1 MTQKIAV
8 TNQKGGVGKTT
19 LTINIGGALANRGKE
34 VLIVDLDPQGHAT
47 EGLGL
52 QERYEDPPP
61 SFFEVL
67 VDLDSEV
74 TINDLIISHEE
85 FDVVPSNIDMFNLEQ
100 DLIAAGWRVR
110 ERLQMVFEG
119 LPEYDYVFVD
129 APPSL
134 GPINDNVLLAT
145 ENIAIPMA
153 ANEMS
158 IDALVI
164 LLDQIETIESRFDTT
179 ISERAVFISDV
190 DYPLDNEQED
200 TIGWIKDNFEN
211 RTPVFEVRNRAAISR
226 ALKSGSSIFGY
237 GESCDQEDAY
247 LSAIESLEGQ
257 Q

>member
-1 MTQKIAV
+1 MKVAIS
-8 TNQKGGVGKTT
+8 NQKGGVAKTT
-19 LTINIGGALANRGKE
+19 NTINLAGAAAERGHE
-34 VLIVDLDPQGHAT
+34 VLAVDTDPQGHLT
-47 EGLGL
+47 NTLGL
-52 QERYEDPPP
+52 RDEYRAEPPTFYDAWLEP
-61 SFFEVL
+61 DDVDVQDLL
-67 VDLDSEV
+67 VE
-74 TINDLIISHEE
+74 HPE
-85 FDVVPSNIDMFNLEQ
+85 FDVLPSNLDMFNLEQ

-164 LLDQIETIESRFDTT
+164 LLDQIETIENRFDTK

-200 TIGWIKDNFEN
+200 TIEWIKDNFES

-237 GESCDQEDAY
+237 EESCDQEDAY